1 MSDHSIELNR
11 SFCAEMPASTRVSGE
26 WDERDVRRNDVRLR
40 VLLVASGGGHW
51 VQLRRVAPAFAE
63 HDVMYATVN
72 PAYRSEVGSARFHLI
87 NDATR
92 WNKLGLLRTA
102 FQILKLILREKP
114 DIIVSTGAAPGY
126 LALRM
131 GRMLGTKT
139 IWIDSIANVE
149 QLSLS
154 GNRVGRY
161 ADVWL
166 TQWPHLARPDG
177 PHYAGAVL

>member
-1 MSDHSIELNR
+1 
-11 SFCAEMPASTRVSGE
+11 
-26 WDERDVRRNDVRLR
+26 
-40 VLLVASGGGHW
+40 LVASGGGHW
-51 VQLRRVAPAFAE
+51 VQLRRVAPAFVG
-63 HDVMYATVN
+63 HDIVYVTVN
-72 PAYRSEVGSARFHLI
+72 AAYSSDVGSSRFHLI

-92 WNKLGLLRTA
+92 WNKFGLVRMAL
-102 FQILKLILREKP
+102 QLLLIIFREKP
-114 DIIVSTGAAPGY
+114 DIIISTGAAPGY
-126 LALRM
+126 IALRI
-131 GRMLGTKT
+131 GRLLGTRT